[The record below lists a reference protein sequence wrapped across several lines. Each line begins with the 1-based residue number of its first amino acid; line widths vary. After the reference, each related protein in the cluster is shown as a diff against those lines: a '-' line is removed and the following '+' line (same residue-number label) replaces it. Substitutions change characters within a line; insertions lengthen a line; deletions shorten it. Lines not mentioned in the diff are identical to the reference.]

1 MNIDLSH
8 WPETFDAVHAILA
21 ASVAGLLLLQ
31 IVFLTIAFI
40 AIYRKPAVIT
50 QTVEK
55 TVTVP
60 APLPA
65 APAPIEKPPV
75 AQTEAKPEPVVQVKT
90 ETVVLREAT
99 PEAAVQLLGLLQKEA
114 RFVDFTQENMAQYS
128 DEEIGAV
135 ARVVQEGCRKVLNQH
150 FDLAPIRS
158 EEEGKRVTL
167 PKGYDASS
175 VRITGNIVG
184 QAPFTG
190 TLVHRGWKATDIKL
204 PKITEG
210 HDVNIIAAAEVE
222 L

>member
-8 WPETFDAVHAILA
+8 WPETFDALHALLA

-40 AIYRKPAVIT
+40 AVYRKPVVVT

-55 TVTVP
+55 PAEP
-60 APLPA
+60 APA
-65 APAPIEKPPV
+65 KVAPALEKPPV
-75 AQTEAKPEPVVQVKT
+75 AKPEEKLEPVVQVKT

-99 PEAAVQLLGLLQKEA
+99 PDAALQLLGLLQKEA

-128 DEEIGAV
+128 DEEIGTV
-135 ARVVQEGCRKVLNQH
+135 ARVVQEGCRKVLSQH
-150 FDLAPIRS
+150 FELAPIRN
-158 EEEGKRVTL
+158 EEEGKRITL

-190 TLVHRGWKATDIKL
+190 TLVHRGWKATEIKL